1 MLVKK
6 KKQESRRSWTGEDIK
21 RLRNER
27 SRSRRMR
34 RFEAD
39 DDDQKEIEVPPQFA
53 KKQPYTAFVNELIEG
68 VNDEK
73 AKAWIDYAFG
83 DGNGDIKFTAEAE
96 KGYDVHALYPTQNFI
111 GLENSIGF
119 TVNNPGKAGASFKK
133 MLTEKNPEVKVGS
146 AIWIF
151 EGKYI
156 IDGHHRWSQVYAFN
170 PNAKITAVNFKCSE
184 KLDPKQA
191 LAAVQGVIASVM
203 GKIPVSTSRVDG
215 QEEKVASNVLKDSDT
230 TMLKA
235 AKECLESS
243 PSHDEFNKLCDEVL
257 ESGKGA
263 ASRISRIDA
272 QFDKNSSG
280 AKVLT
285 YAVNNCLELK
295 AGNQAVNGAPDREK
309 MPQTDGGKD
318 APKDIPGKVKTAL
331 STGVDDVIKNV
342 KEQHSI
348 PKAIRKRYM

>member
-1 MLVKK
+1 MLIKK
-6 KKQESRRSWTGEDIK
+6 RKQESRRSWTGEDIK
-21 RLRNER
+21 RLRNES

-39 DDDQKEIEVPPQFA
+39 DDGQKDVEVPPQFA
-53 KKQPYTAFVNELIEG
+53 KKQSYTAFVDKLIEG
-68 VNDEK
+68 VDDEK

-83 DGNGDIKFTAEAE
+83 DSSGDIKFTAEAE
-96 KGYDVHALYPTQNFI
+96 KGYAVQDLYPTQNFI

-119 TVNNPGKAGASFKK
+119 TVNNPDKAGSSFKK
-133 MLTEKNPEVKVGS
+133 MLMEKNPEVKVGS

-203 GKIPVSTSRVDG
+203 GKVPVSTSKIDG
-215 QEEKVASNVLKDSDT
+215 QEKKASNVLKDSDT
-230 TMLKA
+230 TMIKA

-243 PSHDEFNKLCDEVL
+243 PAHDEFNKLCDEIL
-257 ESGKGA
+257 ESGEGA
-263 ASRISRIDA
+263 SSRISRIDA

-280 AKVLT
+280 AKILT

-295 AGNQAVNGAPDREK
+295 AGNQAVHGAPDREK
-309 MPQTDGGKD
+309 MPQTDGGKG
-318 APKDIPGKVKTAL
+318 APKDIPGKVKSVL
-331 STGVDDVIKNV
+331 STGIDDVIKNV
-342 KEQHSI
+342 EERRSI